1 MNNKYYK
8 KLDVVRLFSCIS
20 ILLYHVGI
28 LKGGYLAVCTFFVL
42 SGYLAVTSGFRK
54 EKFSFKDY
62 YLSRIKKIYVPLLIV
77 VFISIASVFMIT
89 NINWINLKPETTSI
103 LFGYNNYW
111 QLNANLDYFV
121 RYISSPFMHL
131 WYISILIQ
139 FEIVFPILFIVLKK
153 IGEKVNKLVPC
164 IILIILGLISYWLF
178 YKTITEGNIML
189 AYYSTFT
196 RLFSLLF
203 GLLLGFIHEYY
214 QVSIFKNKKVD
225 KLLFFVYIFILMI
238 IFILVDVK
246 SYFFN
251 YAMITVTLITMR
263 LIDYG
268 TCDINEKNIFDKI
281 VSYFSSMSYEIYL
294 VQYPVIFLF
303 QKVNLFYFVKI
314 LLIVIIT
321 LFISFIIHSSINIRK
336 RDELKILKIILL
348 FVLALFSSV
357 GLYKYITAKDYTKDM
372 KKLEEEL
379 AKNRLVIK
387 DRQKEYDKK
396 EQKEKDEWEEFLSK
410 LDNSVKEIGEIVK
423 NLSIVGIG
431 DSIMEMAINDLYN
444 QFPNGYFDA
453 KVNRTE
459 HQAADILI
467 DFKNRGILK
476 DIVLLNLGTNGDCS
490 QNCKDELMKIIG
502 DRKVFWVNATNPD
515 YESFNP
521 GLDTLAKRYDN
532 VHIVD
537 WVSVAKKNPEYL
549 YHDRVHPTVKGSKV
563 YVETIYKAIYEEYL
577 KEFNEQKEKKIKE
590 HEDMEKRKITFI
602 GNDLLLGIYDYLQK
616 DYNESEFIIDEDFN
630 YQSLI
635 KIINNKINDKN
646 LSYNIVLVFDKNA
659 KLNDNKYKEL
669 IELCNEYNL
678 YIVNIDNSM
687 LLDKG
692 NVINFYDEINNN
704 NNYIEF
710 DNIHLTDKGNAALA
724 KSITSYIKK

>member
-42 SGYLAVTSGFRK
+42 SGYLAVISGFRK

-121 RYISSPFMHL
+121 RHISSPFMHL

-303 QKVNLFYFVKI
+303 QKVNLVYFVKI

-348 FVLALFSSV
+348 FVLSLFSSV

-410 LDNSVKEIGEIVK
+410 LDNSEKEIGEIVK

-431 DSIMEMAINDLYN
+431 DSIMEMAVNDLYN

-490 QNCKDELMKIIG
+490 QNCKAKLMKIIG

-521 GLDTLAKRYDN
+521 GLETLAKRYDN

-659 KLNDNKYKEL
+659 KLNDNKYQKL

-724 KSITSYIKK
+724 KVIANYIKK

>member
-121 RYISSPFMHL
+121 RHISSPFMHL

-303 QKVNLFYFVKI
+303 QKVNLVYFVKI

-348 FVLALFSSV
+348 FVLSLFSSV

-410 LDNSVKEIGEIVK
+410 LDNSEKEIGEIVK

-431 DSIMEMAINDLYN
+431 DSIMEMAVNDLYN

-490 QNCKDELMKIIG
+490 QNCKAKLMKIIG

-521 GLDTLAKRYDN
+521 GLETLAKRYDN

-659 KLNDNKYKEL
+659 KLNDNKYQKL

-724 KSITSYIKK
+724 KVIANYIKK